1 MPISAC
7 VMIRNGLRARAVL
20 GFAGAFTMISVAAPA
35 AAAQEL
41 AQDDEPAAMDT
52 TSLGGGPYARMH
64 ALLEKTIFK
73 VDVLTLEVRFG
84 TETSGRLEELIGDR
98 SHSPDLAD
106 SVAAVAVQ
114 ARDAW
119 ARIEFKRGVS
129 LDQFVDGSLDNV
141 RRAREQGI
149 ISSEDYETVYEGL
162 PRWFAFLE
170 ERRIHRG
177 DQIVYRIRG
186 DTLRTASGEIL
197 LDQTDIGP
205 ERRLSVLGA
214 YFARKSDF
222 AKRLV
227 KSLFVSVDSDVDR

>member
-1 MPISAC
+1 MPVSARA
-7 VMIRNGLRARAVL
+7 MIRNGIHARAVL
-20 GFAGAFTMISVAAPA
+20 GIAGAFTMISVAAPA
-35 AAAQEL
+35 AAGQEL
-41 AQDDEPAAMDT
+41 PQDNEPAAMDT
-52 TSLGGGPYARMH
+52 TSLGGGPYARMR

-98 SHSPDLAD
+98 SHSSDLAD

-149 ISSEDYETVYEGL
+149 IRPEDYETVSEGL

-170 ERRIHRG
+170 ERRIHEG

-186 DTLRTASGEIL
+186 DTLRTQFRAANGEIL

-227 KSLFVSVDSDVDR
+227 KSLFASGD

>member
-1 MPISAC
+1 MPISVYA
-7 VMIRNGLRARAVL
+7 MIRNGLRARAGL
-20 GFAGAFTMISVAAPA
+20 GIAGAVTMISVGTPA

-41 AQDDEPAAMDT
+41 PQDDQPVAMDT
-52 TSLGGGPYARMH
+52 TSIGGGPYARMH

-84 TETSGRLEELIGDR
+84 TETSCRLEELIGDR
-98 SHSPDLAD
+98 SHSSDLAD

-149 ISSEDYETVYEGL
+149 IRPEDYEMVSEGL

-170 ERRIHRG
+170 ERRIHEG

-186 DTLRTASGEIL
+186 DTLRTQFRAASGEIL

-205 ERRLSVLGA
+205 ERPLLVLGG

-222 AKRLV
+222 AKGLV
-227 KSLFVSVDSDVDR
+227 KSLFASGD

>member
-1 MPISAC
+1 MRGQNLGNLGKSMLQCAIKTL
-7 VMIRNGLRARAVL
+7 GLVALL
-20 GFAGAFTMISVAAPA
+20 GSPVGGAITPVY
-35 AAAQEL
+35 AQEL
-41 AQDDEPAAMDT
+41 PQDDQPAAMDT
-52 TSLGGGPYARMH
+52 TSVGGGPYARMH

-98 SHSPDLAD
+98 SHSSDLAD
-106 SVAAVAVQ
+106 SIAAVAVQ

-141 RRAREQGI
+141 KRAREQGI
-149 ISSEDYETVYEGL
+149 IRPEDYELVSEGL

-170 ERRIHRG
+170 ERRIHKG

-186 DTLRTASGEIL
+186 DTLRTQFRATSGPRNGWSG
-197 LDQTDIGP
+197 TAP
-205 ERRLSVLGA
+205 RH
-214 YFARKSDF
+214 
-222 AKRLV
+222 
-227 KSLFVSVDSDVDR
+227 